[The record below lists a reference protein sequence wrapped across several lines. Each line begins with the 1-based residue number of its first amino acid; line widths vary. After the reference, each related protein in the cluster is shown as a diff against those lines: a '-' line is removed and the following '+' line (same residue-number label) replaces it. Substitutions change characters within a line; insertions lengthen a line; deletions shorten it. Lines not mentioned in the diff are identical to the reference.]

1 MIPGDIFKA
10 FMEAGNDWADKHGA
24 AELLETNLKT
34 LKAHITLQAKD
45 LEQCSMAQAET
56 IALASDGYR
65 DMAQEAVRARTA
77 ANRAKVRY
85 DSTKALFDAQRT
97 VEASERAA
105 MRSAT

>member
-1 MIPGDIFKA
+1 
-10 FMEAGNDWADKHGA
+10 
-24 AELLETNLKT
+24 
-34 LKAHITLQAKD
+34 
-45 LEQCSMAQAET
+45 
-56 IALASDGYR
+56 
-65 DMAQEAVRARTA
+65 MAQEAVRARTA